1 MWGFFGFFFLF
12 IKEIYKCIV
21 FKVECKDF
29 IFRHLIELS
38 DLHAVLI
45 ETDSS
50 AWNREK
56 SVVGSV

>member
-1 MWGFFGFFFLF
+1 MGVFWVFFLF

-56 SVVGSV
+56 SVVSSV